1 MANVFPKQVK
11 KEIVDSWLPAAEA
24 TWKVALLD
32 NGFVYDHTTDDLYT
46 DVTGDELPNGNGYTT
61 AGATLAGRTG
71 GYVNT
76 YDYYLDATNTA
87 WTSATFVNVRYV
99 VVYEDS
105 TKKIRFI
112 FDLGAN
118 YSCTNSTFTVVWST
132 TPLGLI
138 TLTS

>member
-11 KEIVDSWLPAAEA
+11 AEIVDNWITESAN
-24 TWKVALLD
+24 WKVALLD
-32 NGFVYDHTTDDLYT
+32 SGFVYDHTTDDLYT
-46 DVTGDELPNGNGYTT
+46 DVAGDELPNGNGYTT
-61 AGATLAGRTG
+61 TGKSIGACTG

-76 YDYYLDATNTA
+76 YDYYLDAPNTA
-87 WTSATFVNVRYV
+87 WTGATFVNVRYV
-99 VVYEDS
+99 VVYED
-105 TKKIRFI
+105 TADKIRFI